1 METDN
6 HIEKLLPLVKRQEI
20 QLEKCWN
27 DMVSQK
33 EILGEKLDEGR
44 FKVELN
50 LFKREIIEM
59 LNDYKTSQENRF
71 GKELESCAKQNHVDS
86 ILKKYCL

>member
-1 METDN
+1 
-6 HIEKLLPLVKRQEI
+6 
-20 QLEKCWN
+20 
-27 DMVSQK
+27 MVNQK

-50 LFKREIIEM
+50 LLKREIKEM

-71 GKELESCAKQNHVDS
+71 GKELE
-86 ILKKYCL
+86 